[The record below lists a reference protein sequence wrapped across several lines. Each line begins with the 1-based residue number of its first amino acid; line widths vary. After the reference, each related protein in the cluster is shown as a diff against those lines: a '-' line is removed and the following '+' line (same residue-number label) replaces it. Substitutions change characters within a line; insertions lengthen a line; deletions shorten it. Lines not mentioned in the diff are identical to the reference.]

1 MQIYAQ
7 WGNPARALE
16 WLGTA
21 VSLRDPGPV
30 LLKTDRLLDPLRH
43 EARFQAIESTLKFP

>member
-21 VSLRDPGPV
+21 VSLRDPGLV
-30 LLKTDRLLDPLRH
+30 VLKTDRLLDR
-43 EARFQAIESTLKFP
+43 